1 MNFTFIVEILEVDV
15 FAQGESGVRRGFSA
29 EPSGPRCSVVRWRR
43 WAERTGEGAW
53 HGGSQE
59 GARVGLAQQ
68 VPKAFLGFSPVWS
81 STLVRAG
88 LVAQ

>member
-1 MNFTFIVEILEVDV
+1 MFSREVEEVGRED
-15 FAQGESGVRRGFSA
+15 RR
-29 EPSGPRCSVVRWRR
+29 RR
-43 WAERTGEGAW
+43 AERTGEGAW